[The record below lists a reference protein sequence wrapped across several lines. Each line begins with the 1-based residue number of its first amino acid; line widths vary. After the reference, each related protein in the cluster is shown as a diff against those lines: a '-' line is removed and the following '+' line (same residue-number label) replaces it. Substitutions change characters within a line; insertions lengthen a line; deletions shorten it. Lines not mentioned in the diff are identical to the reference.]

1 MKDAP
6 THRRL
11 MRSLCLL
18 AVSIAA
24 AAAFSTSSPR
34 VARSSRTRPVRM
46 EETAPPAAAPRLF
59 ELKIAMPSKKGTAAL
74 RFKARLPAS
83 EALVVRYAIP
93 FGLDVAPKDGL
104 AIVTKDGAGGEKVR
118 AKLGPLEDVRVVQ
131 PLITVVHPLLTV
143 VHPLPTGRRRAAVL
157 HRVEPRGRGH
167 RQPGDAASL
176 ASPPSATRREPA
188 RQCMQLSRHR
198 DLD

>member
-1 MKDAP
+1 
-6 THRRL
+6 

-104 AIVTKDGAGGEKVR
+104 AIVTKDGAGGEKVGDVLR
-118 AKLGPLEDVRVVQ
+118 YCTEWNLGVAGTGNQAGVVETLGTLAGALSWKLGLFDVAKARSWESVVEALTSNTDLRTDEVVLVFERPLKS
-131 PLITVVHPLLTV
+131 
-143 VHPLPTGRRRAAVL
+143 
-157 HRVEPRGRGH
+157 
-167 RQPGDAASL
+167 ASV
-176 ASPPSATRREPA
+176 
-188 RQCMQLSRHR
+188 
-198 DLD
+198 